1 MKTTADVIIVGGGI
15 VGCATAWY
23 LARRGIKDVMVLEG
37 SDSIGHGASSRNGG
51 GVRQSG
57 RDVRELPIAMCAVE
71 KFWPHLS
78 EELGVETEYTQKGNL
93 RLGKTDAHLKKLQNL
108 ADSCQKMGLDVKMI
122 DAKEV
127 HDINPYLSENVIG
140 ASFCPTDGHA
150 NPLTTTLGYYV
161 RTLELGVRFFTGAK
175 VKALEK
181 VKGRVRKVILEDG
194 TVLEGGD
201 VIVAAGYQ
209 SRKLINTVG
218 LDIPMVPEVDCALV
232 TEMQPP
238 MFEQMLGTAAADFYG
253 HQTRHGSFVFGAI
266 AGPEEQMES
275 KAGFRP
281 LRERRSSGHGAATAT
296 RHATASVS
304 SDARRRRR
312 ASSWPPASAVM
323 ASERHLRSAI
333 CSLRS
338 WRVSR
343 RSVIFRRLRMSGS
356 MRSDKGLRTFLHI
369 KMILCYT
376 PYIWK
381 MLSFAHQ
388 TTTAGKT
395 DKTNKK
401 VEKRRFHN
409 DERYEQKSNRS
420 STFHND
426 RFIFRSSAS
435 HDGHG

>member
-23 LARRGIKDVMVLEG
+23 LARSGIKDVMVLEG

-127 HDINPYLSENVIG
+127 HDINPYLSEDVIG

-150 NPLTTTLGYYV
+150 NPLTSTLGYYV
-161 RTLELGVRFFTGAK
+161 RALELGVRFFTGAK

-232 TEMQPP
+232 TEMQLP

-253 HQTRHGSFVFGAI
+253 HQTHHGSFVFGAI
-266 AGPEEQMES
+266 AGPEEQMDTDGENTAIS
-275 KAGFRP
+275 HPMTLGASCRAIEGWIPALKGAKIVRTWSGYCDTTRDGVCVLGRPEETPGLILAAGFC
-281 LRERRSSGHGAATAT
+281 GHGFGTA
-296 RHATASVS
+296 
-304 SDARRRRR
+304 
-312 ASSWPPASAVM
+312 PAVGYMLAQTV
-323 ASERHLRSAI
+323 AGEPTLCDLTPLKYER
-333 CSLRS
+333 
-338 WRVSR
+338 
-343 RSVIFRRLRMSGS
+343 F
-356 MRSDKGLRTFLHI
+356 
-369 KMILCYT
+369 
-376 PYIWK
+376 
-381 MLSFAHQ
+381 
-388 TTTAGKT
+388 
-395 DKTNKK
+395 
-401 VEKRRFHN
+401 
-409 DERYEQKSNRS
+409 YE
-420 STFHND
+420 
-426 RFIFRSSAS
+426 I
-435 HDGHG
+435 